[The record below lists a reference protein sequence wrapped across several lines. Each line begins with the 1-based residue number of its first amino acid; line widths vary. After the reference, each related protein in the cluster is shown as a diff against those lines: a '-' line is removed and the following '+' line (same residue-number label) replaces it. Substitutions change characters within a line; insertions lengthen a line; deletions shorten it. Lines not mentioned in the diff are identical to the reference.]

1 MSFFG
6 KSIAGLCMAC
16 MFTTA
21 AAAAPIPV
29 RGVVEGF
36 YGTPWTQ
43 AQRVDIIKFCGTV
56 GLNAYVYAPKDDPYH
71 REKWREAYPPKK
83 LNELSKLVKTAQK
96 NNVKFIF
103 AISPGLDARYSLLR
117 GSMDRAVM
125 ADKLEAMYNIG
136 IRDFALFFD
145 DIKEH
150 DGEGQSDLVN
160 WLNENFVKKHD
171 DVSPLIVVPTEY
183 YFADMKDEAGYAKPY
198 TRDFSKRIAQGVL
211 PLFTGDGVVCDGI
224 PETTLNEA
232 NKLYGRNLGIWWN
245 YPVTDYLE
253 QKLALGPVEKLP
265 KNGDIPA
272 IFFNPMKYEELS
284 KIALATGAE
293 YAMDPENYDPQAAW
307 ERAIKS
313 QYGKLAE
320 EMKLFSDQSQHMEN
334 SWALVGPQDG
344 SKLRKKM
351 DELWLSLR
359 NREASDGHFADVNKA
374 LTELADASTVLRK
387 RLPRRQLAGCKLQLK
402 QLERLVK
409 ADLQA
414 LELLKH
420 HRNGDMGKVN
430 ALKGE
435 LQEKLRIIEKEE
447 EKAVIS
453 EKTCKAFIQEILD
466 YVDSGKIPVDNRR
479 TL

>member
-1 MSFFG
+1 MSFFA

-21 AAAAPIPV
+21 AAAAPIPI

-36 YGTPWTQ
+36 YGTPWTK
-43 AQRVDIIKFCGTV
+43 AQRVDIIKFCEKV
-56 GLNAYVYAPKDDPYH
+56 GLNAYMYAPKDDPYH
-71 REKWREAYPPKK
+71 REKWREAYPPEK
-83 LNELSKLVKTAQK
+83 LNELSKLVKTAKK

-117 GSMDRAVM
+117 GSMDQAAM
-125 ADKLEAMYNIG
+125 ANKLEAMYDIG
-136 IRDFALFFD
+136 IRDFAVFFD

-183 YFADMKDEAGYAKPY
+183 YFADMKDGSGYAKPY

-224 PETTLNEA
+224 TEETLEDA
-232 NKLYGRNLGIWWN
+232 ERLYGRKLGIWWN

-265 KNGDIPA
+265 KGGDIPA

-293 YAMDPENYDPQAAW
+293 YALDPENYDPQAAW

-313 QYGKLAE
+313 QFGKLTE
-320 EMKLFSDQSQHMEN
+320 EMTLFSDQSQHFEN
-334 SWALVGPQDG
+334 NWAFVGPQDG

-351 DELWLSLR
+351 DELWLSLGDAK
-359 NREASDGHFADVNKA
+359 ASDVIFADVNKELA
-374 LTELADASTVLRK
+374 ELADAVDVLKK
-387 RLPRRQLAGCKLQLK
+387 RLPRRKLVECKPQLK
-402 QLERLVK
+402 QLERLTK
-409 ADLQA
+409 ADRQA
-414 LELLKH
+414 LELLKCYRH
-420 HRNGDMGKVN
+420 GDMDK
-430 ALKGE
+430 AKTLKGE
-435 LQEKLRIIEKEE
+435 LQEKLLKIEKEE
-447 EKAVIS
+447 KKAVIS
-453 EKTCKAFIQEILD
+453 EKTCKAFIREVLD
-466 YVDSGKIPVDNRR
+466 YVDSGKLPVDRR
-479 TL
+479 VAP

>member
-6 KSIAGLCMAC
+6 KVTAVLCMVC
-16 MFTTA
+16 MFTSA
-21 AAAAPIPV
+21 AAAAPIPI

-43 AQRVDIIKFCGTV
+43 AQRLDIMSFCGKI
-56 GLNAYVYAPKDDPYH
+56 GLNAYIYAPKDDPYH

-83 LNELSKLVKTAQK
+83 LKELSKLVKAAKK

-103 AISPGLDARYSLLR
+103 AISPGLDAHYSLLR
-117 GSMDRAVM
+117 GSMDQAAM
-125 ADKLEAMYNIG
+125 ESKLEAMYDIG
-136 IRDFALFFD
+136 IRDFAIFFD

-183 YFADMKDEAGYAKPY
+183 YFADMKDDSGNAKPY
-198 TRDFSKRIAQGVL
+198 TRDFAKGIAQGVL
-211 PLFTGDGVVCDGI
+211 PLFTGNGVVCDGI
-224 PETTLNEA
+224 PGDLLSDA
-232 NKLYGRNLGIWWN
+232 DRLYGRKLGIWWN
-245 YPVTDYLE
+245 YPVSDYLE

-265 KNGDIPA
+265 KSDEIPA

-293 YAMDPENYDPQAAW
+293 YALDPENYDPQAAW
-307 ERAIKS
+307 ERAIRS

-320 EMKLFSDQSQHMEN
+320 EMMLFSNQSQHFEN
-334 SWALVGPQDG
+334 NWALVGPQDG

-359 NREASDGHFADVNKA
+359 DKEVSDRYFADVNKE
-374 LTELADASTVLRK
+374 LTELADAVAVLQK
-387 RLPRRQLAGCKLQLK
+387 RLPKRKLVECKPQLK

-409 ADLQA
+409 ADLHA
-414 LELLKH
+414 LELLKCFK
-420 HRNGDMGKVN
+420 NGDMGKVKT
-430 ALKGE
+430 LTDE
-435 LQEKLRIIEKEE
+435 LQKKLLDIEKEE
-447 EKAVIS
+447 QKAIIS
-453 EKTCKAFIQEILD
+453 EKTCKAFIQEVLE
-466 YVDSGKIPVDNRR
+466 YAASGIIPVEVAAP
-479 TL
+479 